1 MRKENFIP
9 IDAGL
14 LPPGSEGNLDS
25 VNVCKCVM
33 INNNGDKMMM
43 SDDSWKKQIGNNI

>member
-14 LPPGSEGNLDS
+14 LPPGSEGNLDGL
-25 VNVCKCVM
+25 NACKCVT
-33 INNNGDKMMM
+33 INNNDDKMRMTLGK
-43 SDDSWKKQIGNNI
+43 SK